1 MLRLHHRHETGLRA
15 HLWHGAQ
22 RANEA
27 GGWGYRVE
35 PLPRNLEAL
44 QSVRYEAPN
53 GWYAEHVDT
62 RFTWS
67 RLNHTY
73 SERVIAAIVQL
84 SDRHDRAVKR
94 PWLAPARAATDRC
107 RSPPAGSGLSSE
119 LPSRSEKGSLAAW
132 MPKGGSG
139 GALMPEVA
147 ASLSRHAHAG
157 DYSGGE
163 LQLVLR
169 SGAVPAFPTCACGPQ
184 PRRPQPSRDP

>member
-15 HLWHGAQ
+15 RLWHGAQ

-44 QSVRYEAPN
+44 QSVRYEAPY

-73 SERVIAAIVQL
+73 SGRVIAAIVQL
-84 SDRHDRAVKR
+84 SDRHHRTVEM
-94 PWLAPARAATDRC
+94 PWLARPTHRCTRA
-107 RSPPAGSGLSSE
+107 PAG
-119 LPSRSEKGSLAAW
+119 
-132 MPKGGSG
+132 
-139 GALMPEVA
+139 
-147 ASLSRHAHAG
+147 
-157 DYSGGE
+157 
-163 LQLVLR
+163 
-169 SGAVPAFPTCACGPQ
+169 
-184 PRRPQPSRDP
+184 